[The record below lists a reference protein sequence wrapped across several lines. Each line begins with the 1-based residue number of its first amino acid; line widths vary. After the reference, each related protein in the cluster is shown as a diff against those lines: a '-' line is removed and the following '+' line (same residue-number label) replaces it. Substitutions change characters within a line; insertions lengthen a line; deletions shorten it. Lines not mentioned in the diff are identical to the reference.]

1 MVEVGLTVW
10 FASGESPSNMS
21 RESLLWVEVIKFSSS
36 AMEGEAL
43 VVSIRLHARTDTT
56 ESEGRGGIG
65 EPAMEKAQVRLHML
79 VAR

>member
-1 MVEVGLTVW
+1 M
-10 FASGESPSNMS
+10 
-21 RESLLWVEVIKFSSS
+21 EVIKFSSS

-65 EPAMEKAQVRLHML
+65 EPAMEKALFRLHML